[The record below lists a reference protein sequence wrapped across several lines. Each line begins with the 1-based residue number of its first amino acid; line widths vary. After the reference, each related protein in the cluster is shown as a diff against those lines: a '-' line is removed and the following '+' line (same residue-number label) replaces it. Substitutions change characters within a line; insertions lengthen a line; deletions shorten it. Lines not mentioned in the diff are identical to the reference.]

1 MPVLKSV
8 LFGLVTALTAVV
20 LWIVVTFVLPI
31 WIPFLVFRFSSA
43 GIGGATATI
52 SSGSLLIAALVGF
65 AAGFSWRY
73 RRLSR
78 HA

>member
-8 LFGLVTALTAVV
+8 LFGLVMALTAAV

-31 WIPFLVFRFSSA
+31 WIPFLVSRFSSA

-52 SSGSLLIAALVGF
+52 SSGSILIAVVVGF
-65 AAGFSWRY
+65 VAGFFWRY

-78 HA
+78 HG